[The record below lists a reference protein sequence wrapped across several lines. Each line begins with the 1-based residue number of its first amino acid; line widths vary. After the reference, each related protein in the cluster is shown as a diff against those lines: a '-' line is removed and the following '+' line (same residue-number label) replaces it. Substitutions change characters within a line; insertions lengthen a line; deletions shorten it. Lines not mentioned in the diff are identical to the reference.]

1 MSFLVRAGS
10 LYPIWG
16 IKEGNFPCAGFLW
29 LHSDGLGC
37 GFLPWLSFC
46 PSELLTTNLWDPST
60 ISYLHYFMKWGGNDV
75 AKTNR
80 EEKEENKI
88 KDLVLLF
95 GNPHKALSTQRV

>member
-1 MSFLVRAGS
+1 
-10 LYPIWG
+10 
-16 IKEGNFPCAGFLW
+16 
-29 LHSDGLGC
+29 
-37 GFLPWLSFC
+37 
-46 PSELLTTNLWDPST
+46 
-60 ISYLHYFMKWGGNDV
+60 MKWGGNDV